1 MFMVLEFAYKSS
13 FKDDGSYE
21 KTIKIKDTKINAS
34 EGTLGTK
41 FWACH
46 DIAPP
51 YNCCESSWM
60 KEMMLSSKDLLQF
73 DMESICWKLILFFFP
88 PNWRI

>member
-1 MFMVLEFAYKSS
+1 MVLEFAYKSS

-41 FWACH
+41 F
-46 DIAPP
+46 
-51 YNCCESSWM
+51 
-60 KEMMLSSKDLLQF
+60 
-73 DMESICWKLILFFFP
+73 
-88 PNWRI
+88 